1 MVSIAAHNKENTSFA
16 LTDIDAISLS
26 LRSSLSAV
34 SVRPKKHLQ
43 GTIGIG
49 RAPKHTSY
57 PRRYVSSTKPYARG
71 RNTSVTRAKLA
82 SASSS
87 SSSSTSSSGKVQ
99 RRVKAKPPKARPP
112 PLKLDD
118 AAYDLKVMQ
127 ERVKKARYD
136 PASRDVGQVR
146 MPLKLPFPQ
155 IPPIEHVDQEGL
167 VDVPV
172 DYILNKLLPLL
183 PSISTITL
191 AYKPY
196 PQIPHPPPPSPSSSS
211 SSSSSTRT
219 LALAIPEIMDGRKPD
234 WQAKTRGRE
243 PNMCLAIRQRAGEA
257 TAGDMVIAVNSL
269 VFASQ
274 CSYWNRLISASR
286 LPSSTSTAPSTRTSA
301 ATGSKQAT
309 PSETAVSAALPAISE
324 EEGSSDSD
332 ESESEAE
339 DDSDEY
345 ETLEP
350 APLPPVTKDPLG
362 FLHLP
367 IIPILLPSPPTFHL
381 IHRLLHHPA
390 LPCLPSFLGLPD
402 HASRHEM
409 LGKLGEMGVGELMGK
424 AAVLQGVWKNLCALG
439 IARAGVWRQLG
450 EAWSFVTGII
460 AGHGLLVGGQVRRGG
475 EQGGGGAGAGAG
487 AKSGAEEVAWEWVGM
502 MRERERVAKEEW
514 ARGFPLTATAIHHG
528 TSSSTVGDDGDEHA
542 DRVAVKEEE
551 SS

>member
-1 MVSIAAHNKENTSFA
+1 MVSIAAHNKENTSLS

-26 LRSSLSAV
+26 LRSSLSGV
-34 SVRPKKHLQ
+34 SVRPKKHQQ

-87 SSSSTSSSGKVQ
+87 TSSSGKVQ
-99 RRVKAKPPKARPP
+99 RRVKAKPKARPP

-118 AAYDLKVMQ
+118 PAYDLKVMQ
-127 ERVKKARYD
+127 ERVKRARYD
-136 PASRDVGQVR
+136 PANGDVGQVR

-167 VDVPV
+167 RDVPV

-196 PQIPHPPPPSPSSSS
+196 PQIPHPSPSSF
-211 SSSSSTRT
+211 STRT
-219 LALAIPEIMDGRKPD
+219 LALAIPEIMDGRKPE

-257 TAGDMVIAVNSL
+257 TEGDMVIAVNSL

-286 LPSSTSTAPSTRTSA
+286 LPSPSSTTPSTSA
-301 ATGSKQAT
+301 SKQAT

-324 EEGSSDSD
+324 EEGSSFSE
-332 ESESEAE
+332 ESESESE

-345 ETLEP
+345 ESLEP
-350 APLPPVTKDPLG
+350 SPLPPVIKDPRG

-381 IHRLLHHPA
+381 IHRLLHHPS
-390 LPCLPSFLGLPD
+390 LPCLPSFLGLSD
-402 HASRHEM
+402 HSSRQEM
-409 LGKLGEMGVGELMGK
+409 LRELGEMDVKALMGK

-439 IARAGVWRQLG
+439 IARASVWRQLG

-460 AGHGLLVGGQVRRGG
+460 AGHGLLVGGQVRRS
-475 EQGGGGAGAGAG
+475 EQRG

-514 ARGFPLTATAIHHG
+514 ARGTGMGAQ
-528 TSSSTVGDDGDEHA
+528 
-542 DRVAVKEEE
+542 
-551 SS
+551 

>member
-1 MVSIAAHNKENTSFA
+1 MVSIATHNKENTSFS
-16 LTDIDAISLS
+16 LTDVDAITLS
-26 LRSSLSAV
+26 LRSSLSGV
-34 SVRPKKHLQ
+34 SVRPKKHHLQ

-49 RAPKHTSY
+49 RAPKHSSY

-87 SSSSTSSSGKVQ
+87 STSSSGKVQ
-99 RRVKAKPPKARPP
+99 RRVKAKPKERPP

-136 PASRDVGQVR
+136 PANGDVGQVR

-167 VDVPV
+167 RDVPV

-196 PQIPHPPPPSPSSSS
+196 PQIPHPSPFP

-219 LALAIPEIMDGRKPD
+219 LALAIPEIMDGRKPE

-286 LPSSTSTAPSTRTSA
+286 LPSSSSSTTPSTSA
-301 ATGSKQAT
+301 SKQAT
-309 PSETAVSAALPAISE
+309 PSETA
-324 EEGSSDSD
+324 
-332 ESESEAE
+332 SESEDGSDA
-339 DDSDEY
+339 DEY
-345 ETLEP
+345 ESLEP
-350 APLPPVTKDPLG
+350 SPLPPVIKDPHG

-367 IIPILLPSPPTFHL
+367 ILPILLPSPPTFHL
-381 IHRLLHHPA
+381 IHRLLHHPS

-402 HASRHEM
+402 HASRQDM
-409 LGKLGEMGVGELMGK
+409 LRQLGEMDVQELMGK
-424 AAVLQGVWKNLCALG
+424 AGVLQGVWKNLCALG
-439 IARAGVWRQLG
+439 VARASVWRQLG

-460 AGHGLLVGGQVRRGG
+460 AGHGLLIVGQVRSEGG
-475 EQGGGGAGAGAG
+475 G

-502 MRERERVAKEEW
+502 MRERERVKKEEW
-514 ARGFPLTATAIHHG
+514 ARGAAAG
-528 TSSSTVGDDGDEHA
+528 GQ
-542 DRVAVKEEE
+542 
-551 SS
+551 